1 MNRSIGRRA
10 LAAGTALAA
19 LTAASAAVAQDKPAT
34 LQDQPAPQ
42 DQAAP
47 QDNVPGLTDSQS
59 SDSQANGQSG
69 SEKDI
74 VVVGTQIRGAKTTAA
89 LPVTVIG
96 SDQIDAMGAA
106 SGDDLFRSIPQ
117 AGDVTFNEGNNP
129 QTSNAARGDVN
140 SINLRNLGIGYT
152 LVLLNGRRLVSH
164 PTSQA
169 GEGNVPVL
177 GYNANSLPVAGLERV
192 EILRDGAA
200 AIYGSD
206 AVAGV
211 VNTVTKTD
219 LNGGSVDFR
228 YGGPEG
234 TSRRDY
240 ELTGTYGK
248 NFGGGRGNVSLY
260 LDYTRHT
267 AQLASDQPYTATDNL
282 LSLFA
287 DNPAF
292 AGNLSAD
299 GRATQSPWANLA
311 VVGGPGTIR
320 MSPGNKALTSSAG
333 AFHTQSVLNPGCV
346 FVISADTCLGT
357 GTRATA
363 TTLRSERFD
372 TRPGTSVT
380 PSLNRY
386 NSFLTAHYDVS
397 DRVTLYTEFGY
408 YRADTQRIQ
417 PPTIN
422 LNAITIPASNYWNP
436 FGPVKFANGQTNP
449 NRIPG
454 LTNVPVAGL
463 PVTLSTYRF
472 LDAGYQVVNTVNWQ
486 DRFLIGAKG
495 KIGSF
500 DFDTALL
507 YSEAQATDSS
517 NAIDMTRLQKNLALS
532 TPDAYNPFSGGCAA
546 SPSLGDCSPASQST
560 IDQFKVNLRRQS
572 KTTLGL
578 ADFKLSKPDLISL
591 PAGGLGIA
599 LGIEG
604 RRETQRD
611 DRDPNLNGTVTFT
624 DTVTG
629 ATNLSNIAAVSPTFS
644 THGERTVFSA
654 FGELAVPVISPDMN
668 VPLIRRLDVQLAGRY
683 EHYSDFG
690 SVAKPKI
697 AAAWDLIDG
706 IRLRGSY
713 SKGFRAPNLEQTNAV
728 AFSRLNTN
736 GAASTDYY
744 RCEADVRAG
753 RLAANNFPGCSRTI
767 GYSISVSGN
776 PDLKPEN
783 STNWTAGVV
792 LEPKFIPSEYGKL
805 TFTADYWSI
814 KQTGIVGQFG
824 AQNALVLDY
833 LLRLQGSSN
842 PNVIRAAPTS
852 DDTPVF
858 AGTGLA
864 PAGAVTLIKDQ
875 FVNLLPQTVRGYDLT
890 MLYTVKT
897 GFGRFNLNVNVAR
910 LTKYSRQTP
919 PVVQAL
925 FDARAAGT
933 INPAT
938 PLTDASS
945 LLQVNGK
952 PKWRWSGSL
961 TWTLGG
967 VQLGGY
973 ANYIGTV
980 YDTNFLDGAGNPF
993 VVDGQTQFN
1002 LYVQYRFRKGP
1013 MDGTSFRVGA
1023 RNIFDKQPPVTE
1035 SGYLGSLY
1043 VPYGRYWYMQIGKK
1057 F

>member
-1 MNRSIGRRA
+1 MKKTGRNDMIRSIRLGA
-10 LAAGTALAA
+10 LATGTALA
-19 LTAASAAVAQDKPAT
+19 LVAAAPAFAQDKPAAPPAG
-34 LQDQPAPQ
+34 DPAPE
-42 DQAAP
+42 DQA
-47 QDNVPGLTDSQS
+47 
-59 SDSQANGQSG
+59 
-69 SEKDI
+69 KDI
-74 VVVGTQIRGAKTTAA
+74 IIVGSQIKGASTTNA
-89 LPVTVIG
+89 LPVTVLG
-96 SDQIDAMGAA
+96 RDQLDASGAA
-106 SGDDLFRSIPQ
+106 SGDDLFRAIPQ

-129 QTSNAARGDVN
+129 QTSNAARGDVS
-140 SINLRNLGIGYT
+140 SINLRNLGIGNT

-169 GEGNVPVL
+169 GDGNVPVL
-177 GYNANSLPVAGLERV
+177 GYNSNSLPVAGLDRV

-219 LNGGSVDFR
+219 LDGGSLDFR

-240 ELTGTYGK
+240 ELTGTFGK
-248 NFGGGRGNVSLY
+248 KFSGGRGNVLLY
-260 LDYTRHT
+260 LDYSRRT
-267 AQLASDQPYTATDNL
+267 AQLASDEPYTASDNL
-282 LSLFA
+282 LSFFA
-287 DNPAF
+287 SDPAF
-292 AGNLSAD
+292 AGNLTAD

-320 MSPGNKALTSSAG
+320 RSPGNQALTSSAG
-333 AFHTQSVLNPGCV
+333 AFHTQSILNPGCI
-346 FVISADTCLGT
+346 FTINADTCLGT

-372 TRPGTSVT
+372 TRPGTTVT

-386 NSFLTAHYDVS
+386 NSFLTANYELS
-397 DRVTLYTEFGY
+397 DRVTLYTELGY

-422 LNAITIPASNYWNP
+422 LNSITIPASNYWNP
-436 FGPVKFANGQTNP
+436 FGPVTFANGQANP

-454 LTNVPVAGL
+454 LTNVPAAGL

-472 LDAGYQVVNTVNWQ
+472 LDAGYQVVKTVNWQ
-486 DRFLIGAKG
+486 DRFLLGLKG
-495 KIGSF
+495 KLGSF

-507 YSEAQATDSS
+507 YSEAQATDNS
-517 NAIDMTRLQKNLALS
+517 NAINMTKLQANLALS
-532 TPDAYNPFSGGCAA
+532 TPDAYNPFSGGCSAT
-546 SPSLGDCSPASQST
+546 PSLGDCSPASAAT
-560 IDQFKVNLRRQS
+560 INSFTVNLRRRS

-578 ADFKLSKPDLISL
+578 ADFKLSRPDLIAL

-599 LGIEG
+599 LGVEG

-611 DRDPNLNGTVTFT
+611 DRDPNLNGTNTFT
-624 DTVTG
+624 DSVTG
-629 ATNLSNIAAVSPTFS
+629 ATNASNIASVSPTFN
-644 THGERTVFSA
+644 TKGDRTVFSA
-654 FGELAVPVISPDMN
+654 FGELAVPIVSPEMN

-690 SVAKPKI
+690 SVAKPKV
-697 AAAWDLIDG
+697 AAAWDLVDG
-706 IRLRGSY
+706 IRLRGSW
-713 SKGFRAPNLEQTNAV
+713 SMGFRAPNLEQLNAV

-736 GAASTDYY
+736 TAASTDYY

-753 RLAANNFPGCSRTI
+753 RLAANNFPACSRQI

-776 PDLKPEN
+776 PDLKPEK
-783 STNWTAGVV
+783 STNWTAGIVI
-792 LEPKFIPSEYGKL
+792 EPKFIPKKFGRL

-824 AQNALVLDY
+824 PQNALVLDY

-842 PNVIRAAPTS
+842 PNVIRAAPTA
-852 DDTPVF
+852 DDALVF
-858 AGTGLA
+858 NGSGLA
-864 PAGAVTLIKDQ
+864 TAGAVTLIKDQ

-890 MLYTVKT
+890 MNYTVKT
-897 GFGRFNLNVNVAR
+897 DIGRFNLNVNVAR
-910 LTKYSRQTP
+910 LVKYSRQTP
-919 PVVQAL
+919 PAVQAL
-925 FDARAAGT
+925 FDARTAGT
-933 INPAT
+933 INAAT
-938 PLTDASS
+938 PLTDASN
-945 LLQVNGK
+945 LIQVNGK

-961 TWTLGG
+961 SWTVGG
-967 VQLGGY
+967 FQLGGY

-980 YDTNFLDGAGNPF
+980 YDTAFLDGSGNPF

-1002 LYVQYRFRKGP
+1002 LYAQYRIKQGSLG
-1013 MDGTSFRVGA
+1013 GTSFRIGA
-1023 RNIFDKQPPVTE
+1023 RNIFDKQPPIVD

-1043 VPYGRYWYMQIGKK
+1043 VPYGRYWYMQVGKK

>member
-1 MNRSIGRRA
+1 MNRSIRLSA
-10 LAAGTALAA
+10 LATGTALA
-19 LTAASAAVAQDKPAT
+19 LVAMPAWAQST
-34 LQDQPAPQ
+34 PADPAPE
-42 DQAAP
+42 D
-47 QDNVPGLTDSQS
+47 VS
-59 SDSQANGQSG
+59 
-69 SEKDI
+69 KDI
-74 VVVGTQIRGAKTTAA
+74 VIVGSQIKGSSTTDA

-96 SDQIDAMGAA
+96 RDQLDATGAA
-106 SGDDLFRSIPQ
+106 SGDELLRAIPQ
-117 AGDVTFNEGNNP
+117 AGDITFNESNNP

-140 SINLRNLGIGYT
+140 SINLRNLGLGNT
-152 LVLLNGRRLVSH
+152 LVLLNGRRLVAH

-177 GYNANSLPVAGLERV
+177 SYNSNSLPVAGLDRV

-219 LNGGSVDFR
+219 LNGGSFDFR

-234 TSRRDY
+234 TNRRDTQ
-240 ELTGTYGK
+240 LTGTYGK
-248 NFGGGRGNVSLY
+248 KFAGGRGNVLLY
-260 LDYTRHT
+260 VDYTKRS
-267 AQLASDQPYTATDNL
+267 AQLAEDQPYTATDNL
-282 LSLFA
+282 LPLFA
-287 DNPAF
+287 NDPAF
-292 AGNLSAD
+292 AGNLTAD

-320 MSPGNKALTSSAG
+320 RSPGNQALTSSAG
-333 AFHTQSVLNPGCV
+333 AFHTQSILNPGCL
-346 FVISADTCLGT
+346 ITLNADTCLGS

-363 TTLRSERFD
+363 TTLRSERYD
-372 TRPGTSVT
+372 TRPGTYVT

-386 NSFLTAHYDVS
+386 NAFLTASYDLS
-397 DRVTLYTEFGY
+397 DRVTLYSELGY
-408 YRADTQRIQ
+408 YRGDTKRIQ

-436 FGPVKFANGQTNP
+436 FGPVTFANGQANP
-449 NRIPG
+449 NRVAG

-472 LDAGYQVVNTVNWQ
+472 LDAGKQIVRTVNWQ
-486 DRFLIGAKG
+486 DRFLIGLKG
-495 KIGSF
+495 KIGGF
-500 DFDTALL
+500 DFDSAVL
-507 YSEAQATDSS
+507 YSEAQAVDNS
-517 NAIDMTRLQKNLALS
+517 NAIDMTKLQANLALS

-546 SPSLGDCSPASQST
+546 TPSLNDCSPASAAT
-560 IDQFKVNLRRQS
+560 INSFTVNLRRKS

-578 ADFKLSKPDLISL
+578 ADFKLSKSDLLKL
-591 PAGGLGIA
+591 PGGNLGIA

-604 RRETQRD
+604 RRETQSD
-611 DRDPNLNGTVTFT
+611 DRDANLDGTRTFT
-624 DTVTG
+624 DSVTG
-629 ATNLSNIAAVSPTFS
+629 AVNASNIASVSPTFD
-644 THGERTVFSA
+644 TKGNRTVFSA
-654 FGELAVPVISPDMN
+654 FGELAVPIISPDMK

-690 SVAKPKI
+690 SVAKPKV
-697 AAAWDLIDG
+697 AAAWDVVDG
-706 IRLRGSY
+706 LRFRGSW
-713 SKGFRAPNLEQTNAV
+713 SMGFRAPNLEQLNAV

-736 GAASTDYY
+736 SAANTDYY

-753 RLAANNFPGCSRTI
+753 RLAANNFPACTRQI
-767 GYSISVSGN
+767 GYSIAVSGN
-776 PDLKPEN
+776 PDLKPEK

-792 LEPKFIPSEYGKL
+792 IQPKFLPKKFGKL

-842 PNVIRAAPTS
+842 PNVIRAAPTA
-852 DDTPVF
+852 DDQLVFNGSGLPV
-858 AGTGLA
+858 AGG
-864 PAGAVTLIKDQ
+864 VTLIKDQ
-875 FVNLLPQTVRGYDLT
+875 FVNLLPQTVRGYDVSLN
-890 MLYTVKT
+890 YTVRT
-897 GFGRFNLNVNVAR
+897 DIGRFNLNVNVAR
-910 LTKYSRQTP
+910 LVKYARQVSP
-919 PVVQAL
+919 GVQAL

-933 INPAT
+933 INAAT

-952 PKWRWSGSL
+952 PKWRWTTSL
-961 TWTLGG
+961 TWSLNGFTLGG
-967 VQLGGY
+967 F
-973 ANYIGTV
+973 ANYVGTV
-980 YDTNFLDGAGNPF
+980 YDTAFLDGSGNPY
-993 VVDGQTQFN
+993 VVKGQTTFN
-1002 LYVQYRFRKGP
+1002 LYAQYRIKSGALG
-1013 MDGTSFRVGA
+1013 GTSFRVGA
-1023 RNIFDKQPPVTE
+1023 RNLFDKQPPIID

-1043 VPYGRYWYMQIGKK
+1043 VPYGRYWYLQIGTK